1 MSSSANVAAAPSR
14 RSTGETFSLARVA
27 AIMLKEFVQMRR
39 DRLTFA
45 MIVGIPILQLVLFGY
60 AINSDPKSLPTAI
73 VDYDKSI
80 YSRSIIR
87 GLENTRYFAVTEV
100 PDGEPGADRL
110 IARGDVQFAVLIP
123 PDFSRRLERG
133 ERPSLLVA
141 ADATDPAATGNALAA
156 LNQLAAT
163 VLRHD
168 LTGPLARLVPDAT
181 PFDVVVQRRYNAEG
195 ITQYNIV
202 PGLLG
207 VILQMT
213 MVMMTAFAI
222 TRERERG
229 TFENLLATPAQP
241 LEVMTGKIAPFILVG
256 FLQAAIIL
264 VAARLLFDVPMIG
277 SLTLLFA
284 AMVLFIAS
292 LLALGFTISTV
303 ARNQLQAMQMT
314 FFFFLPSLL
323 LSGFMF
329 PFRGMPGW
337 AQAFGEIF
345 PLTHFLRIVR
355 GILLKGNGAAD
366 VAPHLWPIAAFML
379 AAAIVALLR
388 YRRTLD

>member
-1 MSSSANVAAAPSR
+1 MTP
-14 RSTGETFSLARVA
+14 FSLSRFA
-27 AIMLKEFVQMRR
+27 AIALKEFVQMRR

-60 AINSDPKSLPTAI
+60 AINADPKALPTAI
-73 VDYDKSI
+73 VDHDRTTL
-80 YSRSIIR
+80 SRSLGAAIA
-87 GLENTRYFAVTEV
+87 NTGYFSVVAR
-100 PDGEPGADRL
+100 PDGDVAGDAL
-110 IARGDVQFAVLIP
+110 LARGGVQFVVSIP
-123 PDFSRRLERG
+123 PGFERNVQRG
-133 ERPSLLVA
+133 ERPTVNVA
-141 ADATDPAATGNALAA
+141 ADASDPAATGNAIAA
-156 LNQLAAT
+156 LNSLGASA
-163 VLRHD
+163 LRHD
-168 LTGPLARLVPDAT
+168 LVGPLARLAPGEP
-181 PFDVVVQRRYNAEG
+181 PFAIGIQRRYNAEG

-213 MVMMTAFAI
+213 MVMMTAFAV

-229 TFENLLATPAQP
+229 TFENLLATPATP
-241 LEVMTGKIAPFILVG
+241 IEVMTGKIVPYIAVG
-256 FLQAAIIL
+256 FAQAAIIL
-264 VAARLLFDVPMIG
+264 VAARALFDVPMLG
-277 SLTLLFA
+277 SFVLLLGAMTLYIA
-284 AMVLFIAS
+284 A

-303 ARNQLQAMQMT
+303 ARSQLQAMQMT

-337 AQAFGEIF
+337 AQAVGEIF

-355 GILLKGNGAAD
+355 GVLLKGNGWSEAS
-366 VAPHLWPIAAFML
+366 PHLWPIAAFL
-379 AAAIVALLR
+379 GAVALIALLR

>member
-1 MSSSANVAAAPSR
+1 MSSDV
-14 RSTGETFSLARVA
+14 FSFARFLAIA
-27 AIMLKEFVQMRR
+27 LKEFVQMRR

-45 MIVGIPILQLVLFGY
+45 MIVGVPILQLVLFGY
-60 AINSDPKSLPTAI
+60 AINTAPKALPTAV
-73 VDYDKSI
+73 VDHDRSDLT
-80 YSRSIIR
+80 RSITR
-87 GLENTRYFAVTEV
+87 GFANTGYFAITATPAGDAE
-100 PDGEPGADRL
+100 ADRL
-110 IARGDVQFAVLIP
+110 LARGDVQFALVFP
-123 PDFSRRLERG
+123 SDFTRRLLRG
-133 ERPSLLVA
+133 ERPGALVA
-141 ADATDPAATGNALAA
+141 ADATDPAATGNALASLSQLGTQVLANDLKGA
-156 LNQLAAT
+156 LA
-163 VLRHD
+163 
-168 LTGPLARLVPDAT
+168 PLAGAPGAFTLD
-181 PFDVVVQRRYNAEG
+181 VQRRYNPEG

-213 MVMMTAFAI
+213 MVMMTAFAV

-229 TFENLLATPAQP
+229 TFENLLATPARQ
-241 LEVMTGKIAPFILVG
+241 LEVMTGKIVPYIVVG

-264 VAARLLFDVPMIG
+264 GAAKLLFDVPMQG
-277 SLTLLFA
+277 SLWLLLG
-284 AMVLFIAS
+284 AMMLYIAS

-303 ARNQLQAMQMT
+303 ARSQLQAMQMT

-337 AQAFGEIF
+337 AQDLGEIF

-355 GILLKGNGAAD
+355 GVLLKGNGAAET
-366 VAPHLWPIAAFML
+366 WPSLLPILAFML
-379 AAAIVALLR
+379 VAAGLALVR

>member
-1 MSSSANVAAAPSR
+1 MNE
-14 RSTGETFSLARVA
+14 GFSIARFW
-27 AIMLKEFVQMRR
+27 AIALKELVQMRR

-60 AINSDPKSLPTAI
+60 AINTDPKSLPTAV
-73 VDYDKSI
+73 VDYDRSDFT
-80 YSRSIIR
+80 RSITQ
-87 GLENTRYFAVTEV
+87 GLANTGYFAVRTV
-100 PDGEPGADRL
+100 PGEAEADRL
-110 IARGDVQFAVLIP
+110 LARGEVQFALVFP
-123 PDFSRRLERG
+123 PDFTRRLLRG
-133 ERPSLLVA
+133 EHPGALVA
-141 ADATDPAATGNALAA
+141 ADASDPAATGNALAA
-156 LNQLAAT
+156 VNQLAAT
-163 VLRHD
+163 VLTHD
-168 LTGPLARLVPDAT
+168 LTGPDAALAPAAPAFSLNL
-181 PFDVVVQRRYNAEG
+181 QRRYNPEG

-229 TFENLLATPAQP
+229 TFENLLATPATP
-241 LEVMTGKIAPFILVG
+241 LEVMTGKIVPYIFVG
-256 FLQAAIIL
+256 FAQSAIIL
-264 VAARLLFDVPMIG
+264 IAAKLLFDVPMQG
-277 SLTLLFA
+277 SLFLLFGAMMLYIA
-284 AMVLFIAS
+284 A

-303 ARNQLQAMQMT
+303 AQSQLQAMQMT

-329 PFRGMPGW
+329 PFRGMPQW
-337 AQAFGEIF
+337 AQAVGDVF

-355 GILLKGNGAAD
+355 GVLLKGNGGAETWPSL
-366 VAPHLWPIAAFML
+366 VPIAAFML
-379 AAAIVALLR
+379 VAGALAMLR

>member
-1 MSSSANVAAAPSR
+1 VR
-14 RSTGETFSLARVA
+14 DGFSIVRFW
-27 AIMLKEFVQMRR
+27 AIALKELVQMRR

-45 MIVGIPILQLVLFGY
+45 MIVGVPILQLVLFGY
-60 AINSDPKSLPTAI
+60 AINTDPKNMPTAV
-73 VDYDKSI
+73 VDYDRSDLT
-80 YSRSIIR
+80 RSITQ
-87 GLENTRYFAVTEV
+87 GLANTGYFALRAV
-100 PDGEPGADRL
+100 PGEEDADRL
-110 IARGDVQFAVLIP
+110 LARGDVQFALVFP
-123 PDFSRRLERG
+123 PDFTRRLLRG
-133 ERPSLLVA
+133 EHPGALVA
-141 ADATDPAATGNALAA
+141 ADATDPSATGNALAA
-156 LNQLAAT
+156 VNTLADT
-163 VLRHD
+163 VLSHD
-168 LTGPLARLVPDAT
+168 LTGPTASLAGAGT
-181 PFDVVVQRRYNAEG
+181 PAFTLNLQRRYNPEG

-229 TFENLLATPAQP
+229 TFENLLATPATP
-241 LEVMTGKIAPFILVG
+241 LEVMTGKIVPYIFVG
-256 FLQAAIIL
+256 FAQSAIIL
-264 VAARLLFDVPMIG
+264 IAAKLLFDVPMQG
-277 SLTLLFA
+277 SLLLLLG
-284 AMVLFIAS
+284 AMILYIAS

-303 ARNQLQAMQMT
+303 ARSQLQAMQMT

-337 AQAFGEIF
+337 AQALGEIF

-355 GILLKGNGAAD
+355 GVLLKGNGGTET
-366 VAPHLWPIAAFML
+366 WPSLVPIVAFML
-379 AAAIVALLR
+379 VAGVLAMLR